1 MVATYLTNAF
11 RARSSLQVRFLMEEK
26 EIKYDLKSINLLLC
40 HNLKPDYVKKVNPGG
55 TVPSLVLPDGKV
67 LAESLDIMK

>member
-1 MVATYLTNAF
+1 
-11 RARSSLQVRFLMEEK
+11 MEEK

-40 HNLKPDYVKKVNPGG
+40 HNLKPDYVKKVNSGG